1 MGVLSTTDDNE
12 VDIRS
17 SHSENFRSSV
27 GYRSAYFWSKP
38 ELCAITMTASS
49 TNAVTAASSIPF
61 SFTVTRRSIGL
72 SLACDC
78 RAAQRAAKQRLQ

>member
-49 TNAVTAASSIPF
+49 TNAVTAP
-61 SFTVTRRSIGL
+61 RRFHSVLPSRDGR
-72 SLACDC
+72 LAYH
-78 RAAQRAAKQRLQ
+78 